1 MAVYKGRHVTVV
13 RDVIPPGVP
22 TDQVVIRHM
31 DGSEEAVTRSKV
43 KYSKDEKAVR
53 DKLVAEPTYIEPVT
67 PLEDGRPI
75 PNTEAVVRP
84 PVPGEKDY
92 KPTPQEETA
101 RKAREEAMNPKKREL
116 APNTAP
122 KQPDRPV
129 TGLFQ
134 AKKPM

>member
-22 TDQVVIRHM
+22 TDQVIIRHM

-43 KYSKDEKAVR
+43 KYSKDEKAVK

-67 PLEDGRPI
+67 PVEDGNPRP
-75 PNTEAVVRP
+75 NLEAVDRP
-84 PVPGEKDY
+84 LLPGEKGHSTD
-92 KPTPQEETA
+92 KVVT
-101 RKAREEAMNPKKREL
+101 
-116 APNTAP
+116 TAP
-122 KQPDRPV
+122 KQPDRAVP
-129 TGLFQ
+129 GLFQ